1 MKLNTIYSKM
11 KAFTLAEVLLVVA
24 IIGITAAIALPNLS
38 QNVDEDKYIMLT
50 KTTYNELDSGFARML
65 ANKSLEE
72 IYTDAGATTSAA
84 KAKAIVDELSKYVKM
99 GTNCGNSISQCY
111 NSSKKYTEAD
121 GSEIDNKTWQES
133 HSNGAAFTLPSGAV
147 VIVDMYYSI
156 APRVDFDVDG
166 VKGPCKC
173 NVDIFRAVI
182 NDDNFDTL
190 TADLYYFAQGT
201 KRGGNSSFDINYD
214 GLGWVL
220 SIGNMDYLH
229 CNNLNWST
237 KHQCD

>member
-1 MKLNTIYSKM
+1 MKLNTIYSKL

-99 GTNCGNSISQCY
+99 GTNCGNEITKCH
-111 NSSKKYTEAD
+111 NSSKKYVEYD
-121 GSEIDNKTWQES
+121 GSSIEDKTFGKS
-133 HSNGAAFTLPSGAV
+133 FSDAAAAFTLPSGAV
-147 VIVDMYYSI
+147 TIIYTGDVFNVY
-156 APRVDFDVDG
+156 FDVDG
-166 VKGPCKC
+166 VKRPSKKG
-173 NVDIFRAVI
+173 VDIFDVKI
-182 NDDNFDTL
+182 VD
-190 TADLYYFAQGT
+190 
-201 KRGGNSSFDINYD
+201 D
-214 GLGWVL
+214 GLDVVTINGENLSPDYSALSWVL

-229 CNNLNWST
+229 CNDLNWST

>member
-72 IYTDAGATTSAA
+72 IIDDAGATTSAA

-99 GTNCGNSISQCY
+99 GTNCGNEITKCH
-111 NSSKKYTEAD
+111 NSSKKYVEYD
-121 GSEIDNKTWQES
+121 GSSIEDKTFGKS
-133 HSNGAAFTLPSGAV
+133 FSDAAAAFTLPSGAV
-147 VIVDMYYSI
+147 AIIYNYDTSNAFNIY
-156 APRVDFDVDG
+156 FDVDG
-166 VKGPCKC
+166 VKGPSKKG
-173 NVDIFRAVI
+173 VDIFDVKIEEGLRTI
-182 NDDNFDTL
+182 TN
-190 TADLYYFAQGT
+190 ADSGSIEPDYQAL
-201 KRGGNSSFDINYD
+201 D
-214 GLGWVL
+214 WVL

-229 CNNLNWST
+229 CNDLNWST

>member
-1 MKLNTIYSKM
+1 MKLNTIYSKL

-99 GTNCGNSISQCY
+99 GTNCGNEITKCH
-111 NSSKKYTEAD
+111 NSSKKYVEYD
-121 GSEIDNKTWQES
+121 GSSIEDKTFGKS
-133 HSNGAAFTLPSGAV
+133 FSDAAAAFTLPSGAV
-147 VIVDMYYSI
+147 TIIYTGDVFNVY
-156 APRVDFDVDG
+156 FDVDG
-166 VKGPCKC
+166 VKGPSKKG
-173 NVDIFRAVI
+173 VDIFDVKI
-182 NDDNFDTL
+182 VD
-190 TADLYYFAQGT
+190 
-201 KRGGNSSFDINYD
+201 D
-214 GLGWVL
+214 GLDVVTINGENLSPDYSALSWVL

-229 CNNLNWST
+229 CNDLNWST

>member
-1 MKLNTIYSKM
+1 MKLNTIYSKL

-72 IYTDAGATTSAA
+72 IIDDAGATTSAA

-99 GTNCGNSISQCY
+99 GTNCGNEITKCH
-111 NSSKKYTEAD
+111 NSSKKYVEYD
-121 GSEIDNKTWQES
+121 GSSIEDKTFGKS
-133 HSNGAAFTLPSGAV
+133 FSDAAAAFTLPSGV
-147 VIVDMYYSI
+147 VAIIYNYDTSNAFNIY
-156 APRVDFDVDG
+156 FDVDG
-166 VKGPCKC
+166 VKGPSKKG
-173 NVDIFRAVI
+173 VDIFDVKIYEEGLRTI
-182 NDDNFDTL
+182 TN
-190 TADLYYFAQGT
+190 ADSGSIEPDYQAL
-201 KRGGNSSFDINYD
+201 D
-214 GLGWVL
+214 WVL

-229 CNNLNWST
+229 CNDLNWST

>member
-1 MKLNTIYSKM
+1 MKLNTIYSKL

-72 IYTDAGATTSAA
+72 IIDDAGATTSAA

-99 GTNCGNSISQCY
+99 GTNCGNEITKCH
-111 NSSKKYTEAD
+111 NSSKKYVEYD
-121 GSEIDNKTWQES
+121 GSSIEDKTFGKS
-133 HSNGAAFTLPSGAV
+133 FSDAAAAFTLPSGAV
-147 VIVDMYYSI
+147 AIIYTGDVFNVY
-156 APRVDFDVDG
+156 FDVDG
-166 VKGPCKC
+166 VKGPSKKG
-173 NVDIFRAVI
+173 VDIFNAKIV
-182 NDDNFDTL
+182 D
-190 TADLYYFAQGT
+190 
-201 KRGGNSSFDINYD
+201 D
-214 GLGWVL
+214 GLDVATISGENLSPDYSALSWVL

-229 CNNLNWST
+229 CNDLNWST

>member
-72 IYTDAGATTSAA
+72 IIDDAGATTSAA

-99 GTNCGNSISQCY
+99 GTNCGNEITKCH
-111 NSSKKYTEAD
+111 NSSKKYVEYD
-121 GSEIDNKTWQES
+121 GSSIEDKTFGKS
-133 HSNGAAFTLPSGAV
+133 FSDAAAAFTLPSGAV
-147 VIVDMYYSI
+147 AIIYNYDTSNAFNIY
-156 APRVDFDVDG
+156 FDVDG
-166 VKGPCKC
+166 VKGPSKKG
-173 NVDIFRAVI
+173 VDIFDVKI
-182 NDDNFDTL
+182 VD
-190 TADLYYFAQGT
+190 
-201 KRGGNSSFDINYD
+201 D
-214 GLGWVL
+214 GLDVVTINGENLSPDYSALSWVL

-229 CNNLNWST
+229 CNDLNWST

>member
-1 MKLNTIYSKM
+1 MKLNTIYSKL

-72 IYTDAGATTSAA
+72 IIDDAGATTSAA

-99 GTNCGNSISQCY
+99 GTNCGNEITKCH
-111 NSSKKYTEAD
+111 NSSKKYVEYD
-121 GSEIDNKTWQES
+121 GSSIEDKTFGKS
-133 HSNGAAFTLPSGAV
+133 FSDAAAAFTLPSGV
-147 VIVDMYYSI
+147 VAIIYNYDTSNAFNIY
-156 APRVDFDVDG
+156 FDVDG
-166 VKGPCKC
+166 VKGPSKKG
-173 NVDIFRAVI
+173 VDIFDVKI
-182 NDDNFDTL
+182 VD
-190 TADLYYFAQGT
+190 
-201 KRGGNSSFDINYD
+201 D
-214 GLGWVL
+214 GLDVVTINGENLSPDYSALSWVL

-229 CNNLNWST
+229 CNDLNWST

>member
-1 MKLNTIYSKM
+1 MKLNLIFNKFR
-11 KAFTLAEVLLVVA
+11 AFTLAEVLLVVA
-24 IIGITAAIALPNLS
+24 IIGITAALALPNLS
-38 QNVDEDKYIMLT
+38 QSVDEDKYVMLA

-72 IYTDAGATTSAA
+72 IYTDADATTDSQ
-84 KAKAIVDELSKYVKM
+84 KSKAIVDELSKYVKM

-121 GSEIDNKTWQES
+121 GSEIENQTWKDS
-133 HSNGAAFTLPSGAV
+133 HSNDAAFTLPSGAV
-147 VIVDMYYSI
+147 VIVYNTNDN
-156 APRVDFDVDG
+156 PRVDFDVDG

-182 NDDNFDTL
+182 NKDNFDTL
-190 TADLYYFAQGT
+190 TADQYYFVKGT
-201 KRGGNSSFDINYD
+201 KRGGNRSFDIEYD
-214 GLGWVL
+214 GLDWVL